1 MEQLLAPKPLADGP
15 NLPEEW
21 KIFKRDFELFLTAT
35 SKDTAEGKVKTAY
48 LLRTIGRRGN
58 QIYDSF
64 NWTDNNDKTDYDKV
78 VTQFDDYCKPRIN
91 LVAKTHSLLTCK
103 QGNRTIDEF
112 LTELHT
118 IAGLCDLDD
127 MYNRLILQALIL
139 GIESDK
145 IRKKLF
151 DLTDFD
157 KAIELC
163 RREEA
168 SAIDYKTMT
177 KDNTYGLEQ
186 VNLVKH
192 RPPTHQYH
200 SDDTRNTDKHRGQL
214 SHTRSQ
220 PNVRRSVGASRCGN
234 CGGNHPPRSCPA
246 YGKQCNHCKK
256 FNHFAAYCR
265 SRMHYYDYRNS
276 TETANQVTW
285 NYSSDSDS
293 QNVSTISTTVRDRKL
308 LATLTAKQADT
319 SYNIE
324 FQLDT
329 GASCNTLNTVDYCK
343 LGRPKLTPTD
353 TVLTLYDQSK
363 CAPLG

>member
-1 MEQLLAPKPLADGP
+1 
-15 NLPEEW
+15 
-21 KIFKRDFELFLTAT
+21 
-35 SKDTAEGKVKTAY
+35 
-48 LLRTIGRRGN
+48 
-58 QIYDSF
+58 
-64 NWTDNNDKTDYDKV
+64 
-78 VTQFDDYCKPRIN
+78 
-91 LVAKTHSLLTCK
+91 VAKTHLLLTCK

-112 LTELHT
+112 LTELHI
-118 IAGLCDLDD
+118 IAGLCDLKD

-151 DLTDFD
+151 DLIDFD

-186 VNLVKH
+186 VHLVKH
-192 RPPTHQYH
+192 RPPTHQYR

-220 PNVRRSVGASRCGN
+220 LNVRRSVGTSRCGN
-234 CGGNHPPRSCPA
+234 CGGNHTPRSCPA

-256 FNHFAAYCR
+256 FNHFAAYRR
-265 SRMHYYDYRNS
+265 SRMHHYRDL

-293 QNVSTISTTVRDRKL
+293 HHVSTISTTVRDRKL
-308 LATLTAKQADT
+308 LAMLTAKQAGTIYD
-319 SYNIE
+319 IE

-329 GASCNTLNTVDYCK
+329 GTSCNTLNTVDYGK
-343 LGRPKLTPTD
+343 LGRPKLTLTD
-353 TVLTLYDQSK
+353 IVLTIYDQSK
-363 CAPLG
+363 CAPLGWTRIQKLNKQGCHTTLKFLVVETTQHSLLSWNSCLHLDLLQMPSTKSENVNFATIDPDLQPLLTDFDDIFTGLGKFEQEYRIELRPEAVPAQV